1 MVELLNDNNNNIDF
15 DSYDLL
21 HSNEIIV
28 IVDDSPE
35 IGLLLSSYLRRQN
48 LEFRLCT
55 HASGLY
61 HLLDNFNVAAVLLDI
76 GLPDEDGTD
85 VLKKIAPKHPDL
97 GIIMVT
103 GTTDIQVA
111 LECLREGADDYLT
124 KPVGI
129 HKFQHT
135 LQQTL
140 KKRRMAIDN
149 RLFQQQLEET
159 NFRTQ
164 FLHHLN
170 LKMNSAYLSTVEL
183 AGLLQAILVGITS
196 KEGLKF
202 NRAFLALFDEDHQI
216 LHGRLAIGPA
226 RKEDANKLWNEIES
240 KNISLQNIID
250 QIIDGEIIQDFEI
263 NNLIKN
269 LEISITSNDHVLIRS
284 CNSRNSVIVKDGR
297 AYEKEVSPELLQL
310 LGESNFVIT
319 PLYSPS
325 KSLGVIIAD
334 NFVTGKEITAE
345 DLHSLEIFAS
355 QASLAIEHSQLYREM
370 STKINELELAT
381 QEVERS
387 KDLLIQADRL
397 ATLGHMS
404 AQVVH
409 AIRNPITALGGT
421 ARLLAKK
428 NEDPSTRQF
437 LQIIIKE
444 ASKVEA
450 TLEDL
455 FNYVEKGKLHIGEQ
469 AVNILLRNSVMVFY
483 STMQKKNIT
492 CAIEL
497 DECNPIINVDSQKIR
512 QVFHHLIRNSIEA
525 MEGGGNLLVQT
536 SSKEDMVIVTIKD
549 CGSGIDERNI
559 DKAKDAFFTTKTYGT
574 GMGLTLVE
582 QILTLHDATF
592 SLQQN
597 LDSGMCATIYFKQ

>member
-1 MVELLNDNNNNIDF
+1 MVELLNDNKSNNDF
-15 DSYDLL
+15 NSYDLL

-35 IGLLLSSYLRRQN
+35 IGLLLSSYLQRQN
-48 LEFRLCT
+48 LEFQLTT

-61 HLLDNFNVAAVLLDI
+61 HILDNFNVAAVLLDI

-85 VLKKIAPKHPDL
+85 VLKNISPKYPDL

-103 GTTDIQVA
+103 GNIDIQIA
-111 LECLREGADDYLT
+111 LECLRHGADDYLT

-129 HKFQHT
+129 HKFQYT

-140 KKRRMAIDN
+140 KKRRIAIDN
-149 RLFQQQLEET
+149 RLFQKQLEET

-170 LKMNSAYLSTVEL
+170 LKMNSAYLSTVALEGVL
-183 AGLLQAILVGITS
+183 HAILVGITS
-196 KEGLKF
+196 QEGLKF
-202 NRAFLALFDEDHQI
+202 NRAFLALFDEEHQL

-226 RKEDANKLWNEIES
+226 RKEDANKLWNELES
-240 KNISLQNIID
+240 KKVSLQNIID
-250 QIIDGEIIQDFEI
+250 QIIDGEVIQDFEI
-263 NNLIKN
+263 NRLIQK
-269 LEISITSNDHVLIRS
+269 LEIPANNENHVLIQACRS
-284 CNSRNSVIVKDGR
+284 RKSIIVKNGIAHDEDV
-297 AYEKEVSPELLQL
+297 APELLQL
-310 LGESNFVIT
+310 LGEKNFVIT

-334 NFVTGKEITAE
+334 NFVTGKQITTE

-355 QASLAIEHSQLYREM
+355 QASLAIAHSQLYREM
-370 STKINELELAT
+370 TTKMNELELAT

-387 KDLLIQADRL
+387 KDLLIEADRL

-428 NEDPSTRQF
+428 IKDPSTHQF

-450 TLEDL
+450 TLVDL
-455 FNYVEKGKLHIGEQ
+455 FNYVEEGKLHLGDH
-469 AVNILLRNSVMVFY
+469 AVNTLLRNSVMVFY
-483 STMQKKNIT
+483 STMQKKDIT
-492 CAIEL
+492 CQIDL
-497 DECNPIINVDSQKIR
+497 DETNPIVRVDAQKIR
-512 QVFHHLIRNSIEA
+512 QVFHHLIKNSIEA
-525 MEGGGNLLVQT
+525 MEGVGNLLVQT
-536 SSKEDMVIVTIKD
+536 TSLESTVVVTIKD
-549 CGSGIDERNI
+549 SGGGMDERNI

-582 QILTLHDATF
+582 QILTLHEATF

-597 LDSGMCATIYFKQ
+597 QDSGMCAIIHLKR